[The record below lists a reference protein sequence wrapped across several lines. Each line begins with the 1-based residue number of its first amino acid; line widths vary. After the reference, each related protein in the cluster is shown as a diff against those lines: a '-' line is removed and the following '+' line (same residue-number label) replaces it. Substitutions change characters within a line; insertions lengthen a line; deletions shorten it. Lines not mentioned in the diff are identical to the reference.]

1 MGGESMPEFKGK
13 YEAPRIIRRE
23 DVKARMILVGSDT

>member
-1 MGGESMPEFKGK
+1 MHESKGK

-23 DVKARMILVGSDT
+23 DIKANMTPVGSDT